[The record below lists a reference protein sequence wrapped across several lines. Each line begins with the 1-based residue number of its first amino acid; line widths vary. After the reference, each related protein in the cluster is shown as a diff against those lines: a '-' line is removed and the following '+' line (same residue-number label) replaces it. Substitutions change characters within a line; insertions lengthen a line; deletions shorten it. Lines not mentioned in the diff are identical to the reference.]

1 MLGAS
6 LDFAVTG
13 GDTLTLTV
21 DNTSAF
27 DVVVIF
33 FNANTDV
40 TGLSLDSGPKKWELI
55 GDTTAGGFG
64 SFDYALAVPIDK
76 ASKDKFDAGDSAVF
90 VLNFMSNG
98 SVDGTDFTAELT
110 VDGDVAALAAAMF
123 VAGPGEVYGATAAV
137 PVPEPST
144 GLLLGLGLAGLRL
157 VSRRRK
163 ARE

>member
-1 MLGAS
+1 MTATKKTYLWLVFLAAGGLCMATTANASRIDLSSLSSEATVAPSVLGAS

-21 DNTSAF
+21 DNTCAF

-98 SVDGTDFTAELT
+98 SVDGTD
-110 VDGDVAALAAAMF
+110 
-123 VAGPGEVYGATAAV
+123 PGRGQGF
-137 PVPEPST
+137 P
-144 GLLLGLGLAGLRL
+144 
-157 VSRRRK
+157 
-163 ARE
+163 ART